1 MEKFFIEKFKQLK
14 NNSDFNEK
22 LKFIHIESICIIFI
36 LLSLFICLSF
46 CFSLKQS
53 NSRIVFE
60 FKQ

>member
-22 LKFIHIESICIIFI
+22 LSICIIFI

-60 FKQ
+60 FKR